1 MLHAGPVQVRQAQA
15 EALGVYHLRERE
27 RDEINS
33 ICFSESRI
41 RYDHY
46 LIPFTLYELGLLYK
60 QQGDAVKAT
69 TYIENAK

>member
-1 MLHAGPVQVRQAQA
+1 MASYL
-15 EALGVYHLRERE
+15 LSVY
-27 RDEINS
+27 
-33 ICFSESRI
+33 SESRI

-60 QQGDAVKAT
+60 QQGDIIKAT

>member
-1 MLHAGPVQVRQAQA
+1 MQTVAQCDSLSSESVR
-15 EALGVYHLRERE
+15 EKRSLSSV
-27 RDEINS
+27 
-33 ICFSESRI
+33 CVTFSESRI

-60 QQGDAVKAT
+60 QQGDFTKAT